1 MESSYFNPDVGQY
14 EPLLEPWEIVMKVE
28 QQLPFLALF
37 VTMVSDKMI
46 NLNLTYGSTLC
57 FKKIMQKTDFN
68 AIEEEKVDNQKD
80 HEAFEE
86 EGFMFWNQLGIDF
99 YIMVE
104 DWEKVRG
111 KVILSKRLQEYASF
125 KVFANS
131 EQFISKKNIISI
143 LRQIRLQKNDG
154 KIVESME
161 DKMLTMDVVIEGF
174 EAVRKVPIEIKGQ
187 WSYSIT
193 CAND

>member
-1 MESSYFNPDVGQY
+1 
-14 EPLLEPWEIVMKVE
+14 
-28 QQLPFLALF
+28 
-37 VTMVSDKMI
+37 
-46 NLNLTYGSTLC
+46 
-57 FKKIMQKTDFN
+57 
-68 AIEEEKVDNQKD
+68 
-80 HEAFEE
+80 
-86 EGFMFWNQLGIDF
+86 
-99 YIMVE
+99 MVE

-111 KVILSKRLQEYASF
+111 KVILSKRLQEFASF
-125 KVFANS
+125 QVFANS

-187 WSYSIT
+187 WSYSVT

>member
-1 MESSYFNPDVGQY
+1 
-14 EPLLEPWEIVMKVE
+14 
-28 QQLPFLALF
+28 
-37 VTMVSDKMI
+37 
-46 NLNLTYGSTLC
+46 
-57 FKKIMQKTDFN
+57 
-68 AIEEEKVDNQKD
+68 
-80 HEAFEE
+80 
-86 EGFMFWNQLGIDF
+86 
-99 YIMVE
+99 MVE

-125 KVFANS
+125 KVEANS

-174 EAVRKVPIEIKGQ
+174 EAVRKVPIEIKG
-187 WSYSIT
+187 
-193 CAND
+193 